1 MIILKIIIFKY
12 NLLYNIFQNIDL
24 IYIEEN
30 KTGIKF

>member
-1 MIILKIIIFKY
+1 MITLKIIIFKY

>member
-12 NLLYNIFQNIDL
+12 NLLYNIFQNIDF